1 MYLYQSGHFQKLDS
15 HKIHVTSEQIAV
27 SPRSCCAHPQI
38 GHSLSGFVLCAT
50 VRTWFERPRVSV
62 AKKSAENPRHSVP
75 RPIQA
80 EEHLED
86 PRLAI
91 YKTDE
96 RSQLEREH
104 LEQYKKELREKAI
117 QEATPGA
124 IPGTPCC
131 IDVHYSWACLER
143 LQKALE
149 LGRNIKVESVLL
161 PESATEEQ
169 LVLTQKCT
177 SVVFQTTGNLID
189 SGLAIKGSRKNFCR
203 FVVAY
208 PVSKSL
214 SDLKGP
220 FVVINEIASSHS
232 LGQILRTAYHFG
244 IDSVILSETAWQLL
258 DSRAMRVSVGWG
270 YHMDFHMAQSLPE
283 TLHELEKMGI
293 GLFAE
298 CHSITSEPK
307 CQPSKDWALLLGF
320 QEKMNGLEIS
330 RIRVPCHE
338 SGTMDIAHAAAIC
351 IYELSGLSSSK
362 WTGDTSDIKPRHI
375 YLYILW
381 ILLVDF
387 ALFFPWR
394 TSFCLR
400 QFLLRVLVQSG
411 FEDMAEAVGPSWTSI
426 GSLGHVPDISWQF
439 AGLDSRWSSQSWSSG
454 ALLFQSEEEERRR
467 HRQEILGQTVLAA
480 LRSSS

>member
-1 MYLYQSGHFQKLDS
+1 MPSHGTSTFKIICNAQKSSDMYLYQSCHFPKFDS
-15 HKIHVTSEQIAV
+15 HKIYVTSEQIAS
-27 SPRSCCAHPQI
+27 SPRSCYDHPQI
-38 GHSLSGFVLCAT
+38 GHSLSGFVLCAV

-62 AKKSAENPRHSVP
+62 AKKSAENPRHQSP
-75 RPIQA
+75 QPIQV

-96 RSQLEREH
+96 ASQSDWQ

-117 QEATPGA
+117 QEAGA
-124 IPGTPCC
+124 SSGTPCC

-149 LGRNIKVESVLL
+149 LGKNIKVESVLL
-161 PESATEEQ
+161 PESASEEE

-177 SVVFQTTGNLID
+177 SVVFQTAGNLID

-214 SDLKGP
+214 SNLKGP

-283 TLHELEKMGI
+283 TLHELQKMGI

-298 CHSITSEPK
+298 SLKSYTEPER
-307 CQPSKDWALLLGF
+307 QPSKDWALLLGF
-320 QEKMNGLEIS
+320 GSIEKMNGLEIS
-330 RIRVPCHE
+330 GVRVPCHE

-362 WTGDTSDIKPRHI
+362 
-375 YLYILW
+375 
-381 ILLVDF
+381 
-387 ALFFPWR
+387 
-394 TSFCLR
+394 
-400 QFLLRVLVQSG
+400 
-411 FEDMAEAVGPSWTSI
+411 
-426 GSLGHVPDISWQF
+426 
-439 AGLDSRWSSQSWSSG
+439 
-454 ALLFQSEEEERRR
+454 
-467 HRQEILGQTVLAA
+467 
-480 LRSSS
+480 